1 MRVNLSKWLAGG
13 IAFLLPLF
21 FILPPYALSF
31 EAQISTSKLWLCIIA
46 GGIAYSV
53 FLCRN
58 LHFIFGLLNLCVL
71 FGTVTVINGDL
82 NMNLWP
88 YVYWLSA
95 SFVAVWFLNQS
106 IEVKELT
113 VRCLMWAACASSV
126 LAFFQMFDLDPI
138 MQYGPT
144 ITPDD
149 RIRPIGMLGQSTKF
163 AAFLA
168 MMLPIAIVYRDY
180 VSIACIALALAATKS
195 SFGYAAGVAGVLV
208 VLIDVVGRKRIAY
221 TVALGV
227 AGLYLAHWSRRFELM
242 FMDNGRYDT
251 WAAAIDAWVRHEFWF
266 GFGAGSF
273 SAIYHKAFQPWKD
286 GGLFIQAHNDYI
298 QWLFEFGVV
307 GGVVLL
313 LGLLLIANHYLF
325 FWWFR
330 FLREPGEEKLTLA
343 LQGTFAA
350 ILVNAIGNF
359 PFQLAP
365 HYLIA
370 VCASAYLLKNPDNR
384 IDY

>member
-21 FILPPYALSF
+21 FVLPPYALTF
-31 EAQISTSKLWLCIIA
+31 EAQISTSKLWLCVVA

-58 LHFIFGLLNLCVL
+58 IHFIFGLINLCVL
-71 FGTVTVINGDL
+71 FGTVTVTNGDL

-88 YVYWLSA
+88 YFYWLSA
-95 SFVAVWFLNQS
+95 TFVAYWFLGQS
-106 IEVKELT
+106 VEVKELT
-113 VRCLMWAACASSV
+113 VKCLMWAACASSV

-138 MQYGPT
+138 MQYAPT

-180 VSIACIALALAATKS
+180 VSIFCISVALVATKS

-208 VLIDVVGRKRIAY
+208 VLIDLVGRSRIAY
-221 TVALGV
+221 TVIAGV
-227 AGLYLAHWSRRFELM
+227 VGMYASYYFRWFEQM
-242 FMDNGRYDT
+242 FQDNGRYAT
-251 WAAAIDAWVRHEFWF
+251 WEATITAWTTHQLWF

-273 SAIYHKAFQPWKD
+273 ANLYHKAFQPWKD
-286 GGLFIQAHNDYI
+286 GGLFLQAHNDYI

-307 GGVVLL
+307 GGVIML
-313 LGLLLIANHYLF
+313 LGLILVANHYLF

-330 FLREPGEEKLTLA
+330 FQRQPGEEKLMLA

-384 IDY
+384 VD